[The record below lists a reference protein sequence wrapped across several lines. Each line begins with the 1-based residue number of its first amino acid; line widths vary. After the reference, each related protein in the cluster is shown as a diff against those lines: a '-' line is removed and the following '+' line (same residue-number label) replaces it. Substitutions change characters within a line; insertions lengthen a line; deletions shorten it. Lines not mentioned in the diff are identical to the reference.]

1 MSENLPGE
9 MLLETLEGIK
19 QILEVV
25 DLYRDECLRHGYSPT
40 AAEQMALGFHQMLLL
55 TNAAQAKS

>member
-40 AAEQMALGFHQMLLL
+40 AAEQMSLGFHQMLLV
-55 TNAAQAKS
+55 NAAQAKS